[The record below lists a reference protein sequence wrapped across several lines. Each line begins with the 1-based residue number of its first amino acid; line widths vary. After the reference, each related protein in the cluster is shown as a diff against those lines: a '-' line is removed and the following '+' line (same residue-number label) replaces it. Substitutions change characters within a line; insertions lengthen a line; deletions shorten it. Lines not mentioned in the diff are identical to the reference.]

1 MKKKKKK
8 RLTAAPLSSF
18 FSSSDNVYRKC
29 LANGT
34 WALKGN
40 YSMCKAI
47 LHEEV
52 RPSYVCVCVCVC
64 VCVSWLTRRFHIEPS
79 EHETYINQKKKQKK
93 KPNNKR
99 RGWQQVTPGLFIVN
113 MDRGLVRSPA
123 AVTGR
128 YSQTNAKNTP
138 NVLWN
143 ASRASLERSTMNVLR
158 IKSGLNVVSAKDFM
172 CVCVCVCVCVCGCLA
187 VFFFFLEGGSLKSA
201 DQTCSYSLF
210 SFGKFLKKETVTVIS
225 PNSAAHHLPLPPERW
240 ERLVEAERKRERE
253 KKKKEKQPVRFG

>member
-1 MKKKKKK
+1 
-8 RLTAAPLSSF
+8 
-18 FSSSDNVYRKC
+18 
-29 LANGT
+29 
-34 WALKGN
+34 
-40 YSMCKAI
+40 
-47 LHEEV
+47 
-52 RPSYVCVCVCVC
+52 
-64 VCVSWLTRRFHIEPS
+64 
-79 EHETYINQKKKQKK
+79 
-93 KPNNKR
+93 
-99 RGWQQVTPGLFIVN
+99 

-253 KKKKEKQPVRFG
+253 KKKKRKTAGQVWLKQQQRSRPAVLQIFIHPVLLSLLSASTWTFALVTATRPLI